1 MTDYGVPSYYELV
14 LVTSDQ
20 TATKKREALE
30 RFQQAIQK
38 GQAYVASHPKEA
50 LEALLQHEATEFP
63 LDREIEHKSL
73 KVLLPLM
80 DAKGQPFGSQDTAQ
94 WQEVID
100 WMATKKLISKT
111 FSAQEILP
119 VVK

>member
-1 MTDYGVPSYYELV
+1 
-14 LVTSDQ
+14 
-20 TATKKREALE
+20 
-30 RFQQAIQK
+30 
-38 GQAYVASHPKEA
+38 
-50 LEALLQHEATEFP
+50 
-63 LDREIEHKSL
+63 
-73 KVLLPLM
+73 M

-100 WMATKKLISKT
+100 WMAAKKLISKT